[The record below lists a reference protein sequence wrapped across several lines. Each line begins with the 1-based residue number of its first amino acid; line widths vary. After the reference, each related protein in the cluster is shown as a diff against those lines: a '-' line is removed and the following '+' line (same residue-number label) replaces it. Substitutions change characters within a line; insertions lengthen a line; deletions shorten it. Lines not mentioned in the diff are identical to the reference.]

1 MSRQDGAS
9 SSLMALDKRSKIMLA
24 VLAGVVLI
32 AALYFLVLKKS
43 GSSDSNATGPVAKP
57 SSTSTV
63 APKAAATPKAKAP
76 VATPAPVVL
85 SDSTRDPF
93 QPLPE
98 EVVAVASANPTAAP
112 SSTPTSTPTSSSSSS
127 STTTHS
133 VQLLSITG
141 DSASVSYDKGTAK
154 TVKAGSTIATGMSVV
169 KIDAS
174 ALFVS
179 YNNKLY
185 AIAPGQTVSI

>member
-1 MSRQDGAS
+1 MSRQNGAS
-9 SSLMALDKRSKIMLA
+9 SSLMAMDKRSKIMVG

-57 SSTSTV
+57 SSTATV
-63 APKAAATPKAKAP
+63 APKASPTPKAA
-76 VATPAPVVL
+76 VATPATVVL
-85 SDSTRDPF
+85 ADSTRDPF

-98 EVVAVASANPTAAP
+98 ETVAASPTAAP
-112 SSTPTSTPTSSSSSS
+112 SSPSSSTPSSSS
-127 STTTHS
+127 STAVTTHS

-141 DSASVSYDKGTAK
+141 ETASVSYDKGTAK
-154 TVKAGSTIATGMSVV
+154 TVKAGSSIATGMTVV
-169 KIDAS
+169 KVDAS
-174 ALFVS
+174 AVFVS

-185 AIAPGQTVSI
+185 AIAPGQTVSL

>member
-1 MSRQDGAS
+1 MSRQNGAS
-9 SSLMALDKRSKIMLA
+9 SSLMTMDKRSKIMVA

-43 GSSDSNATGPVAKP
+43 GSNDSNATGPVAKP
-57 SSTSTV
+57 SAAAPV
-63 APKAAATPKAKAP
+63 APKASASATPKA
-76 VATPAPVVL
+76 VVTPAAVTNA
-85 SDSTRDPF
+85 DSTRDPF
-93 QPLPE
+93 APLPQE
-98 EVVAVASANPTAAP
+98 AAAVSSASPAAAP

-154 TVKAGSTIATGMSVV
+154 TVKAGSTIATGMTVV

-174 ALFVS
+174 AVFVS

-185 AIAPGQTVSI
+185 AIAPGQTVSL

>member
-1 MSRQDGAS
+1 MSRQNGAG
-9 SSLMALDKRSKIMLA
+9 SSLMAVDKRSKIMVG

-57 SSTSTV
+57 SSTATV
-63 APKAAATPKAKAP
+63 APKASPTPKAA
-76 VATPAPVVL
+76 VATPATVVL
-85 SDSTRDPF
+85 ADSTRDPF

-98 EVVAVASANPTAAP
+98 ETVAASPTAAP
-112 SSTPTSTPTSSSSSS
+112 SSSPSSTPSSSS
-127 STTTHS
+127 STAVTTHS

-141 DSASVSYDKGTAK
+141 ETASVSYDKGTAK
-154 TVKAGSTIATGMSVV
+154 TVKAGSSIATGMTVV
-169 KIDAS
+169 KVDAS
-174 ALFVS
+174 AVFVS

-185 AIAPGQTVSI
+185 AIAPGQTVSL

>member
-1 MSRQDGAS
+1 MSRQNGAG
-9 SSLMALDKRSKIMLA
+9 SSLMAMDKRSKIMVG

-57 SSTSTV
+57 SSTATV
-63 APKAAATPKAKAP
+63 APKASPTPKAA
-76 VATPAPVVL
+76 VATPATVVL
-85 SDSTRDPF
+85 ADSTRDPF

-98 EVVAVASANPTAAP
+98 ETVAASPTAAP
-112 SSTPTSTPTSSSSSS
+112 SSSPSSSTPSSSS
-127 STTTHS
+127 STAVTTHS

-141 DSASVSYDKGTAK
+141 ETASVSYDKGTAK
-154 TVKAGSTIATGMSVV
+154 TVKAGSSIATGMTVV
-169 KIDAS
+169 KVDAS
-174 ALFVS
+174 AVFVS

-185 AIAPGQTVSI
+185 AIAPGQTVSL